1 MCGIVG
7 VLSFTNSAFQVSEP
21 YLTRMRD
28 VMSHRGPDGAGIF
41 VSGDRRL
48 GFGFRRLAIID
59 LSERAMQPMSN
70 EDGTLWVVF
79 NGEIYNHAEIRKEL
93 EARGGHRWK
102 TDHSDTEVILHA
114 FEEWGIDCVHKF
126 RGMFAIA
133 LWDAKRRQLW
143 LIRDRIGVKPLY
155 YSIHHGRIT
164 FASEIKA
171 LLEDEQQQRS
181 VNEEA
186 LYHYLSFNATPAPHT
201 LFSGIQKL
209 APGTWLRVNEDGQVQ
224 QCRYWDVW
232 DHTQPLTNASEDEIA
247 ERILSELRTSVKLRK
262 ISDVPVGVF
271 LSGGIDS
278 STNAALFSDGDGQP
292 VRTFSIGYDHEYPSY
307 PSELPYARKIAQKV
321 GAEHHELLL
330 KENDLFESL
339 PLIIRHQDE
348 PLADPVCVPVYYV
361 SKLARDAGVKV
372 CQVGEGS
379 DELFWGYKYWKDS
392 LRLQRFRDLLPIP
405 GALRNLG
412 LAGLNFAERGRKA
425 SYDRQFSCEVL
436 RRALLNRPVFWGGAE
451 VFSDSQ
457 KQQLLSPR
465 LRKRF
470 AGLSSWE
477 ALRPIR
483 QRFEEKAWEPSPLN
497 WMSYLDLNLRLPELL
512 LMRVD
517 KMSMAVSLEAR
528 VPFLDHKFVELAM
541 SIPEEIKTK
550 SGVLKYILKKAVRG
564 VIPDELIDR
573 KKQGFAVP
581 VYEWYHAKF
590 GEYVSKEM
598 KDFCE
603 NTDLFQFEGTLPFL
617 KRRGWA
623 LLNVALWWKQ
633 YIGSGS
639 TPPQPF
645 LAPAPLR
652 SESNTH
658 RRVPLTVEPSMGTAS
673 SGQSG
678 GRS

>member
-7 VLSFTNSAFQVSEP
+7 VLSFTNSAFRVSEP
-21 YLTRMRD
+21 YVTRMRD
-28 VMSHRGPDGAGIF
+28 MMSHRGPDGAGIF
-41 VSGDRRL
+41 VSADRRL
-48 GFGFRRLAIID
+48 GLGFRRLAIID

-79 NGEIYNHAEIRKEL
+79 NGEIYNHAEIRAEL
-93 EARGGHRWK
+93 QKRGGHRWK

-114 FEEWGIDCVHKF
+114 FEEWGIDCLHKF

-133 LWDAKRRQLW
+133 LWDAKQHQLW

-171 LLEDEQQQRS
+171 LLQDEEQERG

-186 LYHYLSFNATPAPHT
+186 LYYYLSFNATPAPHT

-209 APGTWLRVNEDGQVQ
+209 APGTWLRVNEDGHVQ
-224 QCRYWDVW
+224 ECRYWDVW
-232 DHTQPLTNASEDEIA
+232 DHTQPLTDISEDEIA

-278 STNAALFSDGDGQP
+278 STNAALFSEGEGHP
-292 VRTFSIGYDHEYPSY
+292 VRTFSIGYDREYESY
-307 PSELPYARKIAQKV
+307 QNELHYARRMANEV
-321 GAEHHELLL
+321 GAEHHELRLR
-330 KENDLFESL
+330 ENDLLDSL
-339 PLIIRHQDE
+339 PQIIRHQDE
-348 PLADPVCVPVYYV
+348 PLADPVCVPVYFV
-361 SKLARDAGVKV
+361 SKLARDAGVIV

-379 DELFWGYKYWKDS
+379 DELFWGYKYWRDS
-392 LRLQRFRDLLPIP
+392 LRLQRLSNSLPIP
-405 GALRNLG
+405 NALRNLG
-412 LAGLNFAERGRKA
+412 LAGLSFVERGRSA
-425 SYDRQFSCEVL
+425 SYRHQFSCEVL
-436 RRALLNRPVFWGGAE
+436 RRALSNRPVFWGGAE

-457 KQQLLSPR
+457 KRQLLSPR
-465 LRKRF
+465 LRRQF
-470 AGLSSWE
+470 ADLSSWE
-477 ALRPIR
+477 ALRSIR

-541 SIPEEIKTK
+541 SIPEAVKTRN
-550 SGVLKYILKKAVRG
+550 GVLKYILKKAVRG

-573 KKQGFAVP
+573 KKQGFGVP
-581 VYEWYHAKF
+581 VYEWYHTKF
-590 GEYVSKEM
+590 GEYLGKEM

-603 NTDLFQFEGTLPFL
+603 YTDLFQFEGVQPFL
-617 KRRGWA
+617 KKRGWA

-633 YIGSGS
+633 YIGSATAVPHGLS
-639 TPPQPF
+639 GAVPSETQPVD
-645 LAPAPLR
+645 LQ
-652 SESNTH
+652 S
-658 RRVPLTVEPSMGTAS
+658 VPLSAATGM
-673 SGQSG
+673 
-678 GRS
+678 

>member
-7 VLSFTNSAFQVSEP
+7 VLSFTNSAFRISEP
-21 YLTRMRD
+21 CLTRMRD

-41 VSGDRRL
+41 VSDDRRL
-48 GFGFRRLAIID
+48 GLGFRRLAIID

-79 NGEIYNHAEIRKEL
+79 NGEIYNHAEIRAEL
-93 EARGGHRWK
+93 ERLGGHRWK

-114 FEEWGIDCVHKF
+114 FEQWGIDCVQKF

-133 LWDAKRRQLW
+133 LWDTKQRQLW

-171 LLEDEQQQRS
+171 LLEDPDQPRG

-186 LYHYLSFNATPAPHT
+186 LYYYLSFNATPAPLT

-209 APGTWLRVNEDGQVQ
+209 APGTWLKIKEDGHVQ
-224 QCRYWDVW
+224 ECRYWDVW
-232 DHTQPLTNASEDEIA
+232 DHTQPLTNVSEGEIA

-278 STNAALFSDGDGQP
+278 STNAALFSEGDGQP
-292 VRTFSIGYDHEYPSY
+292 VNTFSIGYDKEYESY
-307 PSELPYARKIAQKV
+307 PSELPYARMIAQKV
-321 GAEHHELLL
+321 GADHHELLL
-330 KENDLFESL
+330 KESDLLDSL

-361 SKLARDAGVKV
+361 SKLARDSGVIV

-379 DELFWGYKYWKDS
+379 DELFCGYPYWNSS
-392 LRLQRFRDLLPIP
+392 LRLQHLSNFLPIP
-405 GALRNLG
+405 NSLRTLG
-412 LAGLNFAERGRKA
+412 LAGLDFVERGRNA
-425 SYDRQFSCEVL
+425 SYRRQFSCEVL
-436 RRALLNRPVFWGGAE
+436 RRALSKRPVFWGGAE

-457 KQQLLSPR
+457 KRRFLSPR
-465 LRKRF
+465 LGKKF
-470 AGLSSWE
+470 SELSSWE
-477 ALRPIR
+477 ALRPIH
-483 QRFEEKAWEPSPLN
+483 QRFEERAWEPSPLN
-497 WMSYLDLNLRLPELL
+497 WMTYLDLNLRLPELL

-517 KMSMAVSLEAR
+517 KMSMAASLEAR

-541 SIPEEIKTK
+541 SIPEAVKTRN
-550 SGVLKYILKKAVRG
+550 GVLKYILKKSVRG

-573 KKQGFAVP
+573 KKQGFGVP
-581 VYEWYHAKF
+581 VYEWYYSKF
-590 GEYVSKEM
+590 GEYLTKEM
-598 KDFCE
+598 KDFCKD
-603 NTDLFQFEGTLPFL
+603 TDFFQFEGVSPFL
-617 KRRGWA
+617 KKRGWA
-623 LLNVALWWKQ
+623 LLNLALWWKQ
-633 YIGSGS
+633 YIGSS
-639 TPPQPF
+639 AA
-645 LAPAPLR
+645 APRAVWKP
-652 SESNTH
+652 
-658 RRVPLTVEPSMGTAS
+658 VPLKTQQVDLRGSPRFAQKSVR
-673 SGQSG
+673 Q
-678 GRS
+678 

>member
-7 VLSFTNSAFQVSEP
+7 VLSFTNSAFRVTEP
-21 YLTRMRD
+21 YLVRMRD
-28 VMSHRGPDGAGIF
+28 VMSHRGPDGAGNFI
-41 VSGDRRL
+41 SPDRRL
-48 GFGFRRLAIID
+48 GLGFRRLAIID
-59 LSERAMQPMSN
+59 LSEKAMQPMSN

-79 NGEIYNHAEIRKEL
+79 NGEIYNHAEIRTEL
-93 EARGGHRWK
+93 ERRGGHRWK

-114 FEEWGIDCVHKF
+114 FEQWGIDCIHKF

-133 LWDAKRRQLW
+133 LWDAKQRQLW

-171 LLEDEQQQRS
+171 LLEDEEQKRG
-181 VNEEA
+181 VNEQA
-186 LYHYLSFNATPAPHT
+186 LYYYLSFNATPAPHT

-209 APGTWLRVNEDGQVQ
+209 APGTWIRVNEDGHVQ
-224 QCRYWDVW
+224 ECRYWDVW
-232 DHTQPLTNASEDEIA
+232 DHTRPLTNVSEEEIA

-278 STNAALFSDGDGQP
+278 STNAALFSEGEGQP
-292 VRTFSIGYDHEYPSY
+292 VKTFSIGYDREYESY
-307 PSELPYARKIAQKV
+307 PSELPYARRIAHQV

-330 KENDLFESL
+330 RESDLLDSL
-339 PLIIRHQDE
+339 PQIIRHQDE

-361 SKLARDAGVKV
+361 SKLARDAGVIV

-379 DELFWGYKYWKDS
+379 DELFCGYPYWKAS
-392 LRLQRFRDLLPIP
+392 LRLQRYSSLLPIP
-405 GALRNLG
+405 NALRSLG
-412 LAGLNFAERGRKA
+412 LASLSFAERGRRA
-425 SYDRQFSCEVL
+425 SYRRQFSCEVL
-436 RRALLNRPVFWGGAE
+436 RRALSNRPVFWGGAE

-457 KQQLLSPR
+457 KRQFLSPR
-465 LRKRF
+465 LLKKF
-470 AGLSSWE
+470 TELSSWE

-497 WMSYLDLNLRLPELL
+497 WMTYLDLNLRLPELL

-541 SIPEEIKTK
+541 SIPEAVKTK
-550 SGVLKYILKKAVRG
+550 NGVLKYILKKAVRG

-573 KKQGFAVP
+573 KKQGFGVP
-581 VYEWYHAKF
+581 VYEWYHTKF
-590 GEYVSKEM
+590 GEHLVKET
-598 KDFCE
+598 KDFCL
-603 NTDLFQFEGTLPFL
+603 NTDLFQFEGVLPFL
-617 KRRGWA
+617 KKRGWA
-623 LLNVALWWKQ
+623 LLNLALWWKQ
-633 YIGSGS
+633 YIGSASALPHAFSGPFS
-639 TPPQPF
+639 AETQPVSLRATP
-645 LAPAPLR
+645 L
-652 SESNTH
+652 S
-658 RRVPLTVEPSMGTAS
+658 VEGGT
-673 SGQSG
+673 
-678 GRS
+678 

>member
-7 VLSFTNSAFQVSEP
+7 VLSFTSSNFRVSDF

-48 GFGFRRLAIID
+48 GLGFRRLAIID

-79 NGEIYNHAEIRKEL
+79 NGEIYNHAEIRAEL
-93 EARGGHRWK
+93 EALGGHRWK

-114 FEEWGIDCVHKF
+114 FEQWGIDCVQKF
-126 RGMFAIA
+126 RGMFAIG
-133 LWDAKRRQLW
+133 LWDTKQRQLW

-171 LLEDEQQQRS
+171 LLEDEEQQRG

-186 LYHYLSFNATPAPHT
+186 LYYYLSFNATPAPLT
-201 LFSGIQKL
+201 LFAGIQKL
-209 APGTWLRVNEDGQVQ
+209 APGTWIRVNEDGRVQ
-224 QCRYWDVW
+224 ESRYWDVW
-232 DHTQPLTNASEDEIA
+232 DHTEPLTKASEAEIA

-278 STNAALFSDGDGQP
+278 STNAALFSEGDGKP
-292 VRTFSIGYDHEYPSY
+292 VQTFSIGYDKEYESY
-307 PSELPYARKIAQKV
+307 PSELRYARMIAQKV
-321 GAEHHELLL
+321 GADHHELLL
-330 KENDLFESL
+330 KESDLLDSL

-348 PLADPVCVPVYYV
+348 PLADPVCMPVYFV
-361 SKLARDAGVKV
+361 SKLARDAGVIV

-379 DELFWGYKYWKDS
+379 DELFCGYPYWNAS
-392 LRLQRFRDLLPIP
+392 LRLQRFRNLLPVP
-405 GALRNLG
+405 NSLRNLG
-412 LAGLNFAERGRKA
+412 LAGLDFVERGRNA
-425 SYDRQFSCEVL
+425 SYRRQFSCEVL
-436 RRALLNRPVFWGGAE
+436 RRALSNRPVFWGGAE

-457 KQQLLSPR
+457 KRRFLSPR
-465 LRKRF
+465 LGKKF
-470 AGLSSWE
+470 SELSSWE
-477 ALRPIR
+477 ALRPIH
-483 QRFEEKAWEPSPLN
+483 QRFEERAWEPSPLN
-497 WMSYLDLNLRLPELL
+497 WMTYLDLNLRLPELL

-541 SIPEEIKTK
+541 SIPEAVKTRN
-550 SGVLKYILKKAVRG
+550 GVLKYILKKSVRG

-573 KKQGFAVP
+573 KKQGFGVP
-581 VYEWYHAKF
+581 VYEWYYTKF
-590 GEYVSKEM
+590 GEYLMKEM
-598 KDFCE
+598 KDFCK
-603 NTDLFQFEGTLPFL
+603 NTDLFQFEGVSPFL
-617 KRRGWA
+617 KKRGWA
-623 LLNVALWWKQ
+623 LLNLALWWKQ
-633 YIGSGS
+633 YISSPVAAPQALSG
-639 TPPQPF
+639 P
-645 LAPAPLR
+645 
-652 SESNTH
+652 
-658 RRVPLTVEPSMGTAS
+658 VPLDTQPVNL
-673 SGQSG
+673 QSISLSA
-678 GRS
+678 GRGA

>member
-7 VLSFTNSAFQVSEP
+7 VLSFTNSSFRVSEP

-41 VSGDRRL
+41 VSGDQRL
-48 GFGFRRLAIID
+48 GLGFRRLAIID

-79 NGEIYNHAEIRKEL
+79 NGEIYNHAEIRAEL
-93 EARGGHRWK
+93 ESRGGHRWK

-114 FEEWGIDCVHKF
+114 FEEWGIDCLHKF

-171 LLEDEQQQRS
+171 LLEDEEQKRE

-186 LYHYLSFNATPAPHT
+186 LYYYLSFNATPAPLT
-201 LFSGIQKL
+201 LFSGIRKL
-209 APGTWLRVNEDGQVQ
+209 APGTWLKVSADGQVQ
-224 QCRYWDVW
+224 ERRYWDVW
-232 DHTQPLTNASEDEIA
+232 DHTQPLTNVSDAEIA
-247 ERILSELRTSVKLRK
+247 ERLISELRTAVKLRK

-278 STNAALFSDGDGQP
+278 STNAALFSEGDGKP
-292 VRTFSIGYDHEYPSY
+292 VQTFSIGYDKEYESY
-307 PSELPYARKIAQKV
+307 PSELRYARMIAQKV
-321 GAEHHELLL
+321 GADHHELLL
-330 KENDLFESL
+330 KESDLLDSL

-361 SKLARDAGVKV
+361 SKLARDSGVIV

-392 LRLQRFRDLLPIP
+392 LRFQRFSNLLPIP
-405 GALRNLG
+405 NALRNVG
-412 LAGLNFAERGRKA
+412 LAGLSFVDRAGGA
-425 SYDRQFSCEVL
+425 SYRNQFSCEVL
-436 RRALLNRPVFWGGAE
+436 RRALSNRPVFWGGAE

-457 KQQLLSPR
+457 KQRLLSPR
-465 LRKRF
+465 LCKRF
-470 AGLSSWE
+470 SGFSSWE
-477 ALRPIR
+477 ALRPIH
-483 QRFEEKAWEPSPLN
+483 QRFEEKSWEPSPLN
-497 WMSYLDLNLRLPELL
+497 WMTYLDLNLRLPELL

-528 VPFLDHKFVELAM
+528 LPFLDHKFVELAM
-541 SIPEEIKTK
+541 SIPEAVK
-550 SGVLKYILKKAVRG
+550 SRNGVLKYILKKSVRG

-573 KKQGFAVP
+573 KKQGFGVP
-581 VYEWYHAKF
+581 VYEWYHTKF
-590 GEYVSKEM
+590 GEYLVKEM

-603 NTDLFQFEGTLPFL
+603 NTDLFQFEGVLPFL
-617 KRRGWA
+617 KKRGWA
-623 LLNVALWWKQ
+623 LLNVVLWWKQ
-633 YIGSGS
+633 YIGSSAAVSHGLS
-639 TPPQPF
+639 GPVPSETQPVNHRSM
-645 LAPAPLR
+645 PLSAER
-652 SESNTH
+652 G
-658 RRVPLTVEPSMGTAS
+658 V
-673 SGQSG
+673 
-678 GRS
+678 